1 MEWRLSGQKGNTQLA
16 SHSRERTAA
25 AAAGSITASA
35 AAEVR

>member
-25 AAAGSITASA
+25 AAGSITASA